1 MKEPTKL
8 SIFAAMALYDI
19 LGKLRMDKDGKEK
32 NYPFLLSYKMQ
43 RNKDLLEKDIYLFSS
58 KRTEVLKDLGI
69 EVQGSQI
76 NVPADKKDQYEK
88 EVSDIGLTQVS
99 HTFSKFTIDE
109 VMENFSDAA
118 SLTAP
123 EMELFMYSFVDDPE
137 LLGEQ
142 GAEEEKPEV

>member
-1 MKEPTKL
+1 M
-8 SIFAAMALYDI
+8 
-19 LGKLRMDKDGKEK
+19 
-32 NYPFLLSYKMQ
+32 
-43 RNKDLLEKDIYLFSS
+43 EKDIYLFSS

>member
-76 NVPADKKDQYEK
+76 NVPADKKDQY
-88 EVSDIGLTQVS
+88 
-99 HTFSKFTIDE
+99 
-109 VMENFSDAA
+109 
-118 SLTAP
+118 
-123 EMELFMYSFVDDPE
+123 
-137 LLGEQ
+137 
-142 GAEEEKPEV
+142 

>member
-32 NYPFLLSYKMQ
+32 NYPFLLSYKIQ

-88 EVSDIGLTQVS
+88 EVSDIGLAQVS